1 MRQVAVW
8 LGTPIARI
16 GASEA
21 AIRRRICKPK
31 PRYGSK
37 NRSQFA
43 SQLSFRLSRNPSRV
57 MWPVAERN
65 LEEVEK
71 ELELSLKEVEQL
83 IERLL
88 R

>member
-1 MRQVAVW
+1 MSRRQS
-8 LGTPIARI
+8 L
-16 GASEA
+16 
-21 AIRRRICKPK
+21 KPLDQ
-31 PRYGSK
+31 RTVHSSG
-37 NRSQFA
+37 

-65 LEEVEK
+65 LEEVAK

-83 IERLL
+83 LERLL